1 VENLENKCFS
11 LREKALAKFALAQM
25 RKLKASDMYQ
35 IFSQQIL
42 PLLQTSVVGVVFE
55 TKKVIIDGK
64 EYYAV
69 LFRDKDA
76 DKNR

>member
-1 VENLENKCFS
+1 
-11 LREKALAKFALAQM
+11 M

-64 EYYAV
+64 EYYAI